1 MAKQFKKIL
10 MANSNEVSLCSKYNS
25 GANKQTEF
33 EIVKDKNGS
42 TDNIRQA
49 IEAMIKMVDL
59 YNEETPKD
67 EYNAFKD
74 FLNYWLEYDV
84 NQCYYNL
91 LNDALQQALS
101 EMKYREDITKEEKIE
116 EYRKVFDM
124 FIEEYKKMPIT
135 KTQDGKYE
143 VSLASSSHIQDA
155 EANPQNETDNITKEK
170 TSKMENEEKMS
181 LIEKAFDL
189 IKSAFSL
196 EKTETPAEEQ
206 PEVQTEATE
215 EVQVEETV
223 ETPAEN
229 AEEPAQ
235 EAEVEA
241 PVVDEVEAEGTQ
253 AEEVEEVVEEIQEE
267 VAEAQAPA
275 EQLDVDALVKAKLEV
290 EKELAEIKK
299 ANEEKQIQI
308 EKMEFVQ
315 KAKDEYSMLAGT
327 AEEIGAKLYSISK
340 SSLDEEVKTFIF
352 DQLKKNSVKNSQMTE
367 EIGSINKNA
376 GDMTDEEVQY
386 AKAEEIAKS
395 KGISI
400 KQALRQVK

>member
-49 IEAMIKMVDL
+49 IEAMVKMVDL

-91 LNDALQQALS
+91 LNGALQQALS

-143 VSLASSSHIQDA
+143 VSLASSSHIKDV

-206 PEVQTEATE
+206 PEVQPEATEEVQE

-241 PVVDEVEAEGTQ
+241 PVVDEVEAEETQ
-253 AEEVEEVVEEIQEE
+253 AEEVEEV
-267 VAEAQAPA
+267 AKAQAPA
-275 EQLDVDALVKAKLEV
+275 EQVDVDALVKAKLEV
-290 EKELAEIKK
+290 EKELTEIKK

-340 SSLDEEVKTFIF
+340 SSLDEEVKMFIF

-376 GDMTDEEVQY
+376 GDMTDEEIQY

>member
-49 IEAMIKMVDL
+49 IEAMVKMVDL

-91 LNDALQQALS
+91 LNGALQQALS

-143 VSLASSSHIQDA
+143 VSLASSSHIQDV

-241 PVVDEVEAEGTQ
+241 PVVDEVEAEETQ
-253 AEEVEEVVEEIQEE
+253 AEEVEEVVEEVQEE
-267 VAEAQAPA
+267 VAETQAPA
-275 EQLDVDALVKAKLEV
+275 EQIDVDALVKAKLEV

-376 GDMTDEEVQY
+376 GDMTDEEIQY